1 MLYTFG
7 FERVAV
13 VVGDLYS
20 ADPEPARAYG
30 DVEHGVWLEL
40 RTLGQGRYAAQPI
53 AANQP
58 IWRVDLLES
67 VAGPPG
73 SFDRAHHHPEFTGWD
88 PGPRV
93 FSRELSA
100 DPLGW
105 LGGKLAGLDA
115 VLMRAGFPARTA
127 GPGDAADLRRTAPDI
142 VDTAARLLSRVRSGE
157 LGHAPRGE
165 ACRAAGVADGRH
177 AGHRLRVIRAG
188 WL

>member
-7 FERVAV
+7 FERIAV
-13 VVGDLYS
+13 VVGDLHE
-20 ADPEPARAYG
+20 DG
-30 DVEHGVWLEL
+30 EHGVWLEL
-40 RTLGQGRYAAQPI
+40 RALGGQGSPPGG
-53 AANQP
+53 QP

-67 VAGPPG
+67 AAGPPG
-73 SFDRAHHHPEFTGWD
+73 SLDRAHYHPEFTGRD

-127 GPGDAADLRRTAPDI
+127 GPGDAADLRRAAPQI
-142 VDTAARLLSRVRSGE
+142 VDVTGRLLSRVRSGE
-157 LGHAPRGE
+157 LGLGPRGQT
-165 ACRAAGVADGRH
+165 CRAAGAAG
-177 AGHRLRVIRAG
+177 GHRAWPNRGYRVIRAG
-188 WL
+188 RI

>member
-1 MLYTFG
+1 MLFTFG

-13 VVGDLYS
+13 ALGDLYS

-30 DVEHGVWLEL
+30 DAEHGVWLEL
-40 RTLGQGRYAAQPI
+40 RALGRGPQAAEPI

-142 VDTAARLLSRVRSGE
+142 VDTAAWLLSRVRSGE

-165 ACRAAGVADGRH
+165 ACRTACVADGRR